1 MSSFVISFVSFISFS
16 ISTSFGFVISSWR
29 DLSSS
34 SDACRFSVSS
44 P

>member
-1 MSSFVISFVSFISFS
+1 MVSFSFVSIFVS
-16 ISTSFGFVISSWR
+16 IFTSFGFVISSWR

-34 SDACRFSVSS
+34 SDACLFSVSL

>member
-1 MSSFVISFVSFISFS
+1 MGITSFGFVSILVS
-16 ISTSFGFVISSWR
+16 IFTSFGFVISSLR

-34 SDACRFSVSS
+34 SEACFFSVSF